1 MTNSSILVR
10 PVTLRKI
17 LQTWWPLA
25 ASWLLMGVEL
35 PALSAIIARLPNP
48 AINLAAYGGVVFPLS
63 MIIEAPIIM
72 LLAASTALSKD
83 WDSYQLLRRFMMTA
97 GALLTGLHIL
107 IAFTP
112 LYYLVVEG
120 ILGVPQE
127 IVEPAHIG
135 LKIMTPWT
143 WSIAYRRFNQG
154 ILIRFGH
161 SKTVG
166 VGTLIRLSADTIVLT
181 IGYLLGDI
189 PGIIVATTAV
199 VSGVV
204 SEAIY
209 VGLVVRPVIQLELK
223 PAPPV
228 QPALTWKAF
237 WNFYIP
243 LAMTSLLML
252 LANPIGSAALSRMPQ
267 ALSSLAVWSVVTG
280 LIFMLR
286 SLGVAFNEVVVALID
301 QPHSFH
307 NLRRFAWILAG
318 ASTCGLFIIAATPLS
333 SFWFTDVTALEPH
346 LATLA
351 RQGIWL
357 ALPLPAMSAFQ
368 SWFQGVILH
377 SRRTRGI
384 TESVVIYLITSAL
397 ILFAGVAWGQAAGL
411 YVGLTALT
419 VSVGM
424 QTLWL
429 WHRSTPAIAQVRQRD
444 APAFVSSELHV

>member
-1 MTNSSILVR
+1 MPESSTFLQ
-10 PVTLRKI
+10 PVTLRRI
-17 LQTWWPLA
+17 FNTWWPLA

-35 PALSAIIARLPNP
+35 PALSAIVARLPYP
-48 AINLAAYGGVVFPLS
+48 EINLAAYGGVVFPIS

-97 GALLTGLHIL
+97 GAILTGIHIL

-112 LYYLVVEG
+112 LYYVVVEG
-120 ILGVPQE
+120 ILGVPQV

-143 WSIAYRRFNQG
+143 WAIAYRRFNQG
-154 ILIRFGH
+154 VLIRFGH
-161 SKTVG
+161 TRTIG
-166 VGTLIRLSADTIVLT
+166 VGTLVRLSADTIVLT
-181 IGYLLGDI
+181 IGYLFGDI

-199 VSGVV
+199 ACGVV
-204 SEAIY
+204 LEAVY
-209 VGLVVRPVIQLELK
+209 VGLVVRPVIQHELK
-223 PAPPV
+223 PAPTIRP
-228 QPALTWKAF
+228 PLTWKGF

-243 LAMTSLLML
+243 LAMTSLFML

-301 QPHSFH
+301 QTYSFH
-307 NLRRFAWILAG
+307 SLHRFARILAG
-318 ASTCGLFIIAATPLS
+318 ASTIGLFIIAATPLS
-333 SFWFTDVTALEPH
+333 TFWFTQITALAPH

-351 RQGIWL
+351 RQAIWL
-357 ALPLPAMSAFQ
+357 AIPLPAMSAYQ

-377 SRRTRGI
+377 GRRTRGI
-384 TESVVIYLITSAL
+384 TESVLIYLITSVL
-397 ILFAGVAWGQAAGL
+397 ILSAGVAWGQITGL
-411 YVGLTALT
+411 FIGLTALT

-429 WHRSTPAIAQVRQRD
+429 WYRSRPAMEQVRKRDTPAFSR
-444 APAFVSSELHV
+444 